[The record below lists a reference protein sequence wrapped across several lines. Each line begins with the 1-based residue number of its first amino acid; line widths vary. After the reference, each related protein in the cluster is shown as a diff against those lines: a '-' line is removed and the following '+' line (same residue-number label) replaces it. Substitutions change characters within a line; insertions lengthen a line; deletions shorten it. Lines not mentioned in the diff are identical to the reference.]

1 MSAIF
6 KYFPI
11 KRKSPRIQPLST
23 FAHTLTESTA
33 QTTCYLNNNN
43 NANTANTSTIHL
55 TTYYNTTTNQS
66 KSFHKTKLIHNKPT
80 HKPCIN
86 LIYKRKPSPF
96 LSSTNL
102 SRNIP
107 HTNTHT
113 HIHKHSPSPNKV
125 SFTSNNQLPL
135 NRNGFSH
142 LTKHQLKS
150 TSSLLRQTTH
160 NNTHSIIINKA
171 FIPKPQSKYPIIF
184 NPKAKIPL
192 CDYSDVTKRINKVNK
207 LKMKILTKESQ
218 IKFEEPISLVKKHN
232 FSKEFQ
238 LLFEHN
244 KPFDFDLQNLKQ
256 MNINIHNNIL
266 VRHTADKQIKLI
278 HKDERKKRKMYLL
291 YKFKIVIIRA
301 AIKFKQLDI
310 NINEFYLKYKEGVS
324 AFINEH
330 TKQLITAI
338 RKLKYKEASQLLN
351 DNKYLVLDFDYY
363 KQTPLHWACKR
374 NFYKLIPLIISCGA
388 SLNAVDSVGRTPL
401 HLAMDLNCCEAAV
414 VLVMEGASLFKVDLE
429 GKRCGDYCKSEL
441 MKFIHKRTLLLHGI
455 HLLGKQKNFYMN
467 VKRGIMYFVINEI
480 KGKVK
485 DDFYEDIKM
494 KLESM
499 MMLYK

>member
-11 KRKSPRIQPLST
+11 KRKSPRTQPLST

-33 QTTCYLNNNN
+33 QTSCYINNV
-43 NANTANTSTIHL
+43 TTTNTSTLHL
-55 TTYYNTTTNQS
+55 NTYYNTNSTNNQN
-66 KSFHKTKLIHNKPT
+66 KSFYKTKLIHNKLNY
-80 HKPCIN
+80 KPRIN

-96 LSSTNL
+96 LSSTHL
-102 SRNIP
+102 SRNKP
-107 HTNTHT
+107 
-113 HIHKHSPSPNKV
+113 HIHSHKQSPSPNKV
-125 SFTSNNQLPL
+125 SFSSNNQLHL
-135 NRNGFSH
+135 NRSGFAH
-142 LTKHQLKS
+142 MTKRQIKS
-150 TSSLLRQTTH
+150 TSSLIKQSTH
-160 NNTHSIIINKA
+160 DNNNNKPSHSIINKA

-184 NPKAKIPL
+184 NPKANIPL
-192 CDYSDVTKRINKVNK
+192 CDYSDITKRINKINK
-207 LKMKILTKESQ
+207 LKMKMLTKESQ

-256 MNINIHNNIL
+256 MNINIHNNIS
-266 VRHTADKQIKLI
+266 VRHNADKQIKLI
-278 HKDERKKRKMYLL
+278 HNDERKRRKMYVLL
-291 YKFKIVIIRA
+291 KFKIVIIRA

-310 NINEFYLKYKEGVS
+310 NINEFYLKYKEGVG

-330 TKQLITAI
+330 TKQLIIAI
-338 RKLKYKEASQLLN
+338 REMKYKEASQLLN

-374 NFYKLIPLIISCGA
+374 NFYQLIPLIISCGA
-388 SLNAVDSVGRTPL
+388 SLNVVDSVGRTPL
-401 HLAMDLNCCEAAV
+401 HLAMDLNCCEAAI
-414 VLVMEGASLFKVDLE
+414 VLVMEGASLFKVDSE

-441 MKFIHKRTLLLHGI
+441 MKFLHKRALLLHGI
-455 HLLGKQKNFYMN
+455 HLLGKQRNFYMN